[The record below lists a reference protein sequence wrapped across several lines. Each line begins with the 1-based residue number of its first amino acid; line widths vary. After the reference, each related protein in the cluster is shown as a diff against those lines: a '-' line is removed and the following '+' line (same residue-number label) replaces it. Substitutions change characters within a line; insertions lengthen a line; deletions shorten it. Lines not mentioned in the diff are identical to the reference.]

1 MWMKNIFIVNPVA
14 GGRDVSDELGRTLSI
29 AAQKAGVPR
38 EDYVITRTTHAGHA
52 RELAESYARTGE
64 HVRLFAVGGDGTL
77 NEVLSGA
84 YPYKNAAVGC
94 IPYGSG
100 NDFLRNFGAKEE
112 FLDLAD
118 QLQGQEM
125 DIDLFH
131 TEYGVGA
138 SICSAGLDAQIAYGI
153 PKFRRLPLCGGET
166 AYRLSILQN
175 LIGPLGRTLR
185 ITLDDRT
192 ITEECLMTAICNG
205 GYYGGGFRAAPDC
218 AMDDGLLDVMVVRK
232 TGLLRIAKVLPLY
245 QKGRHIQNGKVIPK
259 LKDVI
264 SFFRCK
270 SVKLE
275 LADSK
280 KAPIIITVD
289 GECRPAEKITVTSM
303 PLAGRIV
310 LPGKIF
316 ARQQKRVSR

>member
-1 MWMKNIFIVNPVA
+1 MKSIFIVNPVA
-14 GGRDVSDELGRTLSI
+14 GGRDVSDELGRAL
-29 AAQKAGVPR
+29 AAAVQRAGISR
-38 EDYVITRTTHAGHA
+38 AEYAITRTTHAGHA
-52 RELAESYARTGE
+52 VQLAKAYACTGE

-77 NEVLSGA
+77 NEVLRGA

-100 NDFLRNFGAKEE
+100 NDFLRNFGPKEA

-118 QLQGQEM
+118 QLHGQER

-138 SICSAGLDAQIAYGI
+138 SICSAGLDAQIAHGI
-153 PKFRRLPLCGGET
+153 PRFRRLPLCGGET

-175 LIGPLGRTLR
+175 LLKPLGRTLQ
-185 ITLDDRT
+185 ITLDGTT
-192 ITEECLMTAICNG
+192 ITEACLMTAICNG

-232 TGLLRIAKVLPLY
+232 TGLLRIAKLLPLY
-245 QKGRHIQNGKVIPK
+245 QKGLHIQDGEVLPK
-259 LKDVI
+259 LRDVI

-270 SVKLE
+270 TVRLDVVDRKS
-275 LADSK
+275 
-280 KAPIIITVD
+280 APLFITVD
-289 GECRPAEKITVTSM
+289 GECRPAETLTVTAL

-310 LPGKIF
+310 LPG
-316 ARQQKRVSR
+316 SLCSP

>member
-1 MWMKNIFIVNPVA
+1 MKNIFIVNPVA
-14 GGRDVSDELGRTLSI
+14 GGRDISDELGRILCI
-29 AAQKAGVPR
+29 AAQKAGISR
-38 EDYVITRTTHAGHA
+38 EYYVITRTTHAGHA
-52 RELAESYARTGE
+52 KELAESYARTGE

-84 YPYKNAAVGC
+84 YLYKNAAVGC

-118 QLQGQEM
+118 QFMGQEM

-131 TEYGVGA
+131 TDYGIGA

-175 LIGPLGRTLR
+175 LTGPLGRKLR

-192 ITEECLMTAICNG
+192 ITENCLMIAICNG
-205 GYYGGGFRAAPDC
+205 GYYGGGFRAAPAC

-232 TGLLRIAKVLPLY
+232 MNLLRIAKILPLY
-245 QKGRHIQNGKVIPK
+245 QKGQHIQKDEVIPK

-264 SFFRCK
+264 SFYRCK
-270 SVKLE
+270 SVRLE
-275 LADSK
+275 LADYK
-280 KAPIIITVD
+280 DTPIIITVD
-289 GECRPAEKITVTSM
+289 GECRPAEGLAVESM

-310 LPGKIF
+310 LPAKVF
-316 ARQQKRVSR
+316 ARQQKHAYL